1 MFRTTIG
8 KRTARG
14 MAVGALILSIS
25 ATTLGGSANAAPSAG
40 DTTSCSTLAHARN
53 AAVHTLHAKWMDF
66 RDQLKDL
73 AHQARELERD
83 SRHSKS
89 ATEMT
94 SDARREVAD
103 ARAKLQEIWTS
114 AHQKL
119 QDGVDLGQACAD
131 KDNDEDKDEDTKT
144 SSNTTANT
152 TTTATTVVTKKH
164 EDADEDKDED
174 KNEDEDSTKSST
186 TTALTTDA
194 ALVAKFKDI
203 VDQAIKDMQAVL
215 DDVTAT
221 VAKMTTAAQS
231 ADASMAA
238 NVKADRAKEKDA
250 RNNEHGRSTSRGT
263 GKGSR
268 G

>member
-14 MAVGALILSIS
+14 MAVGALILSLS
-25 ATTLGGSANAAPSAG
+25 ATTLGGSASAAPAA
-40 DTTSCSTLAHARN
+40 DETTSCSALAHARN
-53 AAVHTLHAKWMDF
+53 ESVHRLHDAWKGF

-73 AHQARELERD
+73 AKDARELERD
-83 SRHSKS
+83 ARHSKS
-89 ATEMT
+89 ATELT
-94 SDARREVAD
+94 VDARSEVAD

-114 AHQKL
+114 AHEKL
-119 QDGVDLGQACAD
+119 QDGTDLGQAC
-131 KDNDEDKDEDTKT
+131 KVEDKDEDTKT
-144 SSNTTANT
+144 SANT
-152 TTTATTVVTKKH
+152 TTTTASTTK
-164 EDADEDKDED
+164 DEDQDED
-174 KNEDEDSTKSST
+174 KNEDKDEHTQKPSI
-186 TTALTTDA
+186 TTASMV
-194 ALVAKFKDI
+194 ALVAKYKDV

-231 ADASMAA
+231 TDASLAA
-238 NVKADRAKEKDA
+238 KVKADRAKEKDA
-250 RNNEHGRSTSRGT
+250 RNSEHDRSTSRGT